1 MLLKTTMMLGE
12 FLSVKLGDWLL
23 RANRPRVGHEAW
35 HADPLMDCYE
45 PIKCSAL
52 VKLVSRIQVDIQV
65 RPAAATIPPTQPT
78 AIPPTIT
85 IRISSGDRNLIDDIP
100 NVAATGDK

>member
-35 HADPLMDCYE
+35 HADPLKE
-45 PIKCSAL
+45 NERP
-52 VKLVSRIQVDIQV
+52 VK
-65 RPAAATIPPTQPT
+65 PTLNLRENACQDFV
-78 AIPPTIT
+78 T
-85 IRISSGDRNLIDDIP
+85 IRCGDLPQSHLDSQPACLPR
-100 NVAATGDK
+100 ATGTTDRTTKIARRTD

>member
-35 HADPLMDCYE
+35 HADPLKE
-45 PIKCSAL
+45 
-52 VKLVSRIQVDIQV
+52 
-65 RPAAATIPPTQPT
+65 
-78 AIPPTIT
+78 
-85 IRISSGDRNLIDDIP
+85 N
-100 NVAATGDK
+100 